1 MIPVLTDAR
10 ANRSPYLFRSY
21 PSPQRPGAQPGGN
34 HCAVWEAGR
43 ATSAAPTYFAPQEI
57 AGRDGSREKFV
68 DGGVKHNNPTIVATN
83 EAQDLWPGRKIGTIL
98 SIGCSMTD
106 KERTEATDARA
117 LAKRAK
123 ESLTGTQPTH
133 TEVLQMLGIESSAAR

>member
-1 MIPVLTDAR
+1 M
-10 ANRSPYLFRSY
+10 
-21 PSPQRPGAQPGGN
+21 
-34 HCAVWEAGR
+34 
-43 ATSAAPTYFAPQEI
+43 
-57 AGRDGSREKFV
+57 
-68 DGGVKHNNPTIVATN
+68 
-83 EAQDLWPGRKIGTIL
+83 